1 VKRWFILVLWVV
13 GSFCAFSQKIDTD
26 LTYLVHEPAKKN
38 NKTPV
43 LILLH
48 GYRSNE
54 TDLFDLSKV
63 LDPALIVFSLRA
75 PHPAESGFAWYNLEF
90 LPDQQFRYNY
100 QEAQQSRRQV
110 LAFISKAC
118 AAYGVDSAQVFLMG
132 FSQGAILSYDIAMA
146 APQKIKGV
154 LALSGRM
161 MEESKTM
168 KTDAAKLAAVKFFIA
183 HGYSDNVIKIA
194 DAEKAHVFLKSKKVT
209 DLTYNAYEMPH
220 TLNGKELNDI
230 KRWLTKTI
238 SPIAIGPGK
247 EQIKK

>member
-1 VKRWFILVLWVV
+1 VKRWLIIVLLIT

-26 LTYLVHEPAKKN
+26 LTYLVHEPARKTA
-38 NKTPV
+38 KTPV

-48 GYRSNE
+48 GYGSSE

-63 LDPALIVFSLRA
+63 LDPAFIVFSLRA
-75 PHPAESGFAWYNLEF
+75 PYPAGSGFAWYNLEF

-100 QEAQQSRRQV
+100 QQAQQSRTRV

-118 AAYGVDSAQVFLMG
+118 AAYGVDSSQVFLMG
-132 FSQGAILSYDIAMA
+132 FSQGAILAYDMALA
-146 APQKIKGV
+146 APKKIKGV

-161 MEESKTM
+161 MEESKTL
-168 KTDAAKLAAVKFFIA
+168 KTDWAKLAAVKFFIA

-194 DAEKAHVFLKSKKVT
+194 DGEKASAFLKSKKVT

-220 TLNGKELNDI
+220 VLNGKELNDI
-230 KRWLTKTI
+230 KRWLTKAI
-238 SPIAIGPGK
+238 STGK